1 MEIPTGKTQSQ
12 VGEIDKKSQKENNKW
27 SYVNILKNLTSESP
41 SVPQTPAGG
50 YSSSE
55 FMS

>member
-27 SYVNILKNLTSESP
+27 SYVNIFKNLTSESP
-41 SVPQTPAGG
+41 SVP
-50 YSSSE
+50 
-55 FMS
+55 